1 MYSITSIFI
10 FIISYYLFNIVSGGS
25 MSFRKINIY
34 SFIFW
39 IQLITLSFLGV
50 NIVANGWIR
59 VFNFNDIV
67 INHGYYSV
75 MYSMIALPLSML
87 MISKL
92 FNFNAKVEINNYYKS
107 SIKTIISVLDSNS
120 NIIVLILSSN

>member
-1 MYSITSIFI
+1 MYSITSIII
-10 FIISYYLFNIVSGGS
+10 FILSYYLFNIVSGGS

-67 INHGYYSV
+67 I
-75 MYSMIALPLSML
+75 P
-87 MISKL
+87 
-92 FNFNAKVEINNYYKS
+92 
-107 SIKTIISVLDSNS
+107 
-120 NIIVLILSSN
+120 